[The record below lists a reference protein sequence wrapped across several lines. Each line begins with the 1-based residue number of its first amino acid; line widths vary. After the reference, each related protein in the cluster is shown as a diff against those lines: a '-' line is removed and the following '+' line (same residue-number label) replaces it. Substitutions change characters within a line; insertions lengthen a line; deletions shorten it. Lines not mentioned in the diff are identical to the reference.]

1 MVYQEDN
8 AEGNIPRVCT
18 GGGKAK
24 LFPRAV
30 DEDKPMT
37 VLNSI
42 FFIDFSKK
50 KNKTNKLL
58 AAEDED
64 EVVKNLLDKGA
75 KLKNTA
81 SRRIHRRGR
90 CRRG

>member
-50 KNKTNKLL
+50 KIKQINYWQRKMKMKWLKTCLI
-58 AAEDED
+58 
-64 EVVKNLLDKGA
+64 KG
-75 KLKNTA
+75 L
-81 SRRIHRRGR
+81 S
-90 CRRG
+90 

>member
-37 VLNSI
+37 VLNPI
-42 FFIDFSKK
+42 FSIDFSKK
-50 KNKTNKLL
+50 KKIKLL
-58 AAEDED
+58 AVEDED
-64 EVVKNLLDKGA
+64 EVVRNLLDKGA

>member
-50 KNKTNKLL
+50 NKINKLL

-75 KLKNTA
+75 KLNTA
-81 SRRIHRRGR
+81 SRRIHRRVR